1 MAGDHFFLGKAGD
14 HLCCTSMKLVLVCQ
28 TIKASSQKKKNDQCL
43 CIELALVSVSSPKRE
58 PIHVMSLRAS
68 PAVAPPPPRTHTN
81 RPLGASRR
89 YTRRWGRF
97 CAQSSPP
104 ARPQAPKLAH
114 FAAQFWRINGPYGR
128 E

>member
-68 PAVAPPPPRTHTN
+68 PAVAPPPPGRIQIVPWG
-81 RPLGASRR
+81 RAGVILGAGDGFAPSRR
-89 YTRRWGRF
+89 PQLAPRRRNWPTLQPNFG
-97 CAQSSPP
+97 
-104 ARPQAPKLAH
+104 
-114 FAAQFWRINGPYGR
+114 